1 MDIRLSLGSAT
12 SLGLR
17 RMRMDTPPTT
27 LYTMV
32 GEKCLG
38 ACTFC
43 AQARDNQADRKFLSR
58 IIWPPY
64 DIQEVISHL
73 GDNDDIHRICIQTL
87 RDSELLVKLPQVV
100 EQLRVNCN
108 KPISVCMNP
117 VNKEYLH
124 TLKQKGVERV
134 GIGLDCATPETFHR
148 IKPGFS
154 WERYQTFIAD
164 TMEIFERGS
173 VHLIVGLGDSDEE
186 MVRAFQRYT
195 DLNCTIGLFALT
207 PVRGTKLTKPA
218 PSIHRYRALQL
229 SRYLINSKKTD
240 MESMEFHN
248 GKIITIHTPISIIEQ
263 ALTSGI
269 PFRTSG
275 CPDCNRPNY
284 NERPGGLM
292 YNFAEPLTKE
302 QHQQSVNEL
311 LQYVRFSSV

>member
-12 SLGLR
+12 SLGLC

-32 GEKCLG
+32 GDKCLG

-43 AQARDNQADRKFLSR
+43 AQARDSQADRKFLSR
-58 IIWPPY
+58 VIWPPY
-64 DIQEVISHL
+64 DIQEVISRL
-73 GDNDDIHRICIQTL
+73 GDNDNIHRICIQTL
-87 RDSELLVKLPQVV
+87 HDAELHAKLPQVV
-100 EQLRVNCN
+100 EQLRVKWN

-124 TLKQKGVERV
+124 TLKQTGVERV
-134 GIGLDCATPETFHR
+134 GTGLDCATPEIFHR

-186 MVRAFQRYT
+186 IIQAFQRYT
-195 DLNCTIGLFALT
+195 NLNCSIGLFAFT
-207 PVRGTKLTKPA
+207 PIRGTKLTNPA
-218 PSIHRYRALQL
+218 PSINRYRALQL
-229 SRYLINSKKTD
+229 ARYLISSKKVNIET
-240 MESMEFHN
+240 MEFHN
-248 GKIITIHTPISIIEQ
+248 EQLIAIHAPISIIEQ
-263 ALTSGI
+263 ALASGM

-302 QHQQSVNEL
+302 QHEQSVNEL
-311 LQYVRFSSV
+311 FQYVRFAGV